1 MAEEARRYRI
11 RHGCGP
17 TAAAPYHVLWTA
29 LFASEASSFGHE
41 ADPIEPDPVKA
52 MIAASRTVILEH
64 REIAGVLA
72 SSGLFF
78 VSLLAFACLVG

>member
-1 MAEEARRYRI
+1 M
-11 RHGCGP
+11 
-17 TAAAPYHVLWTA
+17 LWTA

-41 ADPIEPDPVKA
+41 ADPIEPDPVRA
-52 MIAASRTVILEH
+52 MIAASRTVILQH

-78 VSLLAFACLVG
+78 TGLLALVCLIG

>member
-1 MAEEARRYRI
+1 M
-11 RHGCGP
+11 
-17 TAAAPYHVLWTA
+17 LWTT

-41 ADPIEPDPVKA
+41 ADPIQLDPVNA

-72 SSGLFF
+72 SSSLFF
-78 VSLLAFACLVG
+78 VSLLALSCVFG

>member
-1 MAEEARRYRI
+1 M

-17 TAAAPYHVLWTA
+17 AAADPHHVLWTT

-41 ADPIEPDPVKA
+41 ADPIELDPVNA

-78 VSLLAFACLVG
+78 VGFLIVAALL